1 MKVLYKFSQMGFL
14 DVPQKNEH
22 LSKLLNEI
30 LVVSQEELCVL
41 QYWRSA
47 LSRDYKEHLKNN
59 NKWY

>member
-1 MKVLYKFSQMGFL
+1 MLYKFSQMGFL

-41 QYWRSA
+41 QYWRCA
-47 LSRDYKEHLKNN
+47 LSREYKEHLNNN
-59 NKWY
+59 NK